1 MPGSTP
7 SSSARRTGGGRPWR
21 TVLVAGLASTLL
33 VACGGG
39 GNSASG
45 SDSASSSS
53 AGVQEVTFL
62 NILPLASLTFT
73 PDLVADSCGYFEKH
87 GLKVSFETTQGSPP
101 AIQTVLAGKALLTRI
116 GDLEVMQ
123 ANGATNADLLAV
135 GTVKKT
141 TPIRF
146 VSAKSDPLNSA
157 EDLKGRLMGTPSA
170 GGTSEQLLKLTAAS
184 AGINPDDVKT
194 QVVGLA
200 PGVFDLVTSGRIGGY
215 VVSLDTAS
223 LLAAQQPEAVIYD
236 PSEAIKSGGQ
246 VYVTSQDQAK
256 DKKKQDQLRKYMAA
270 VSDAI
275 AFVQKDA
282 ANDFSGTLKCL
293 QKYDIAAVKDPA
305 VAKATLNA
313 YVRSWTQGGGVITD
327 EQTWQT
333 VYKENVGS
341 DFVPSGKDPSQW
353 FTNDYVPTR

>member
-1 MPGSTP
+1 MKGQKPHQPGTAS
-7 SSSARRTGGGRPWR
+7 RRRRPWLA
-21 TVLVAGLASTLL
+21 VLALGLVSTLL
-33 VACGGG
+33 AACGGG
-39 GNSASG
+39 DNG
-45 SDSASSSS
+45 SDSSSNAS
-53 AGVQEVTFL
+53 GGIQEVTFL

-87 GLKVSFETTQGSPP
+87 GLKVNFETTQGSPP

-123 ANGATNADLLAV
+123 ANGAKDADLLAV
-135 GTVKKT
+135 GTVNKT
-141 TPIRF
+141 TTIRF
-146 VSAKSDPLNSA
+146 ISAKSDPLNSA
-157 EDLKGRLMGTPSA
+157 EDLDGRLMGTPSA

-184 AGINPDDVKT
+184 AGISPDDVQT

-223 LLAAQQPEAVIYD
+223 LLAAQQPDAVIYD

-256 DKKKQDQLRKYMAA
+256 DKQKQDQLRNYMAA
-270 VSDAI
+270 ISDAI
-275 AFVQKDA
+275 AFVQKDE

-293 QKYDIAAVKDPA
+293 QKYDIAALKDPA
-305 VAKATLNA
+305 VAKATLKE
-313 YVRSWTQGGGVITD
+313 YVASWTQGGDVLSTD
-327 EQTWQT
+327 EQTWQS

-341 DFVPSGKDPSQW
+341 DFVPSGKDPSKW
-353 FTNDYVPTR
+353 FTNDYVPTQ

>member
-1 MPGSTP
+1 MTGSKPHQPGRVR
-7 SSSARRTGGGRPWR
+7 ARRRPR
-21 TVLVAGLASTLL
+21 LAVLALGLVSTLL
-33 VACGGG
+33 AACGGG
-39 GNSASG
+39 GSG
-45 SDSASSSS
+45 SDSSSNAS
-53 AGVQEVTFL
+53 GGTQEVTFL

-87 GLKVSFETTQGSPP
+87 GLKVNFETTQGSPP

-123 ANGATNADLLAV
+123 ANGAKNADLLAV
-135 GTVKKT
+135 GTVNKT
-141 TPIRF
+141 TTIRF
-146 VSAKSDPLNSA
+146 ISAKSDPLSSA

-184 AGINPDDVKT
+184 AGIAADDVKT

-223 LLAAQQPEAVIYD
+223 LLAAQQPDAVIYD

-256 DKKKQDQLRKYMAA
+256 DKQKQDQLRKYMAA
-270 VSDAI
+270 ISDAI
-275 AFVQKDA
+275 SFIQKDE
-282 ANDFSGTLKCL
+282 ANGFSETLKCL
-293 QKYDIAAVKDPA
+293 QKYDIAAAKDTA
-305 VAKATLNA
+305 VATATLKE
-313 YVRSWTQGGGVITD
+313 YVASWTQGDILSTD
-327 EQTWQT
+327 EQTWQA

-341 DFVPSGKDPSQW
+341 DFVPSGKDPSKW
-353 FTNDYVPTR
+353 FTNDYVPNQ